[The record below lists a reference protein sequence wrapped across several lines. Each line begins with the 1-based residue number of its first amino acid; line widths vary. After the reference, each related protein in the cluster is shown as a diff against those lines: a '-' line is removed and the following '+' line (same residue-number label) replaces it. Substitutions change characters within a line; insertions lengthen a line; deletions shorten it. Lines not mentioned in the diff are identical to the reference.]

1 MIDDHSLEWATRKKM
16 VQCYEL
22 VHRFDLAPR
31 WGMMLEARAS
41 WVAANQHLWH
51 DFFGPENR
59 IQRKTQDNNGK
70 LCLVC
75 VLPDSRILHTGASS
89 KARPCTSSVISIPW
103 RFASGFPQQTP
114 FELLQIEM
122 VQGWVTLFERCSKH
136 WLGRNQERRKT
147 KLHLQDGI

>member
-1 MIDDHSLEWATRKKM
+1 MSDEEEDGPMLWTCSPFRPCPQVRHDAWSQSLLSSCKS
-16 VQCYEL
+16 
-22 VHRFDLAPR
+22 
-31 WGMMLEARAS
+31 AS
-41 WVAANQHLWH
+41 LTW
-51 DFFGPENR
+51 FFGPENR